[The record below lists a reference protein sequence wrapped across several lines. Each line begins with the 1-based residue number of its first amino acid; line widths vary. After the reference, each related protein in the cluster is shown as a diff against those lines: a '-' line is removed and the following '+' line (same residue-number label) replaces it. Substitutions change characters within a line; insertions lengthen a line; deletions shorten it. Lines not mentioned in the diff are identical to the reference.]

1 MDCRQCRENI
11 SAYIDGM
18 LDGASMFE
26 LHQHL
31 SQCPLCR
38 NEYEITLK
46 LRGMCADLEDVE
58 LPSHFCERLM
68 NAVKKEMKVNMMK
81 RIRWK
86 FSRRLASGIAAAV
99 VLVIGMA
106 LLMSGL
112 GRGKGVYKRDMATEQ
127 AVPPSQVVSS
137 EEGGYYSGKSGMDAM
152 ASDAAWATSGFGGT
166 KDEAGMADVAPTEMN
181 QGGDLSGKSETAL
194 QKDLASEATSV
205 QALAEAQ
212 AGAERKIIRSA
223 YLSMETTQFERTV
236 DEIMGKVS
244 VYLGYIESS
253 EIQGKPIYQGQV
265 PNRKAHF
272 EIRIPSKSFDAFI
285 GDMSDVGNVTS
296 RQIRGEDITGQYLD
310 VEARLKSLKL
320 QEERLLTLLSKA
332 DKLSDII
339 ELERELSNVRYEIE
353 NYTGTLKQWDNM
365 VQYSRVSIDV
375 YEVREL
381 TKEEPQPI
389 TWGDRIISGFM
400 NSWESIGKL
409 FADLV
414 VFLVSAVPYL
424 LVVGAVVW
432 LAWIFILKPIIAT
445 RRKTDKKIEN
455 ENEEV

>member
-112 GRGKGVYKRDMATEQ
+112 GTGKGVYKRDMATEQ

-152 ASDAAWATSGFGGT
+152 ASDAGWATSSFGGT

-194 QKDLASEATSV
+194 QKDLASEATSM

-320 QEERLLTLLSKA
+320 QEERLL
-332 DKLSDII
+332 
-339 ELERELSNVRYEIE
+339 
-353 NYTGTLKQWDNM
+353 
-365 VQYSRVSIDV
+365 
-375 YEVREL
+375 
-381 TKEEPQPI
+381 
-389 TWGDRIISGFM
+389 
-400 NSWESIGKL
+400 
-409 FADLV
+409 
-414 VFLVSAVPYL
+414 
-424 LVVGAVVW
+424 
-432 LAWIFILKPIIAT
+432 
-445 RRKTDKKIEN
+445 
-455 ENEEV
+455 